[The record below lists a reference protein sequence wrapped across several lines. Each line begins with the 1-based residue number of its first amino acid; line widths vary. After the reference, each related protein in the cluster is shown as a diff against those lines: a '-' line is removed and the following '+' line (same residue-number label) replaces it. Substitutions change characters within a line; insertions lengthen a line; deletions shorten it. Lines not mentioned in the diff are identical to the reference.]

1 MKTFRKSAIIAGVLS
16 LAALAAVARQ
26 EKVLQIFSNG
36 EVIKEYP
43 IADIDYIEVN
53 DVVAAP
59 GGMNADVSD
68 NKITITWNE
77 VAGATYNI
85 YRSPDNVS
93 FSLLAAGLT
102 ETSYTDET
110 PLPGANYYKVKAMVN
125 GVESGYSQTATGTLA
140 GMGQESGIYLGVTGF
155 NDDLYTYPVMRLTES
170 SVGGFRDFVDN
181 LTMKYGTLLYYSV
194 DQAINALQSAT
205 LPPDISNAAIVTF
218 TDGLD
223 QGSMMKDVPYSD
235 DTEYLAAL
243 KGRITDEKIAGL
255 PITAY
260 SIGIRGNDVKDVA
273 MFTANLNQ
281 LASAPE
287 SEHATEVSS
296 MSEVNAKFKEIA
308 EQLSK
313 SSYLQTINLTM
324 PGVSNGTKVRFT
336 FDNVK
341 DASDSELYIEGIFNL
356 KARTLENVTYQGMT
370 STSGTTLKGTVEGI
384 FVSFSIEGVR
394 TADNKLI
401 DSKFTDEWTY
411 ITSNGSWQINSEF
424 DKTQNSEVITERSSA
439 VIMLILDCSSSLGDD
454 FKVAQANAKNFIDT
468 LYGTSG
474 GSDNPGGDT
483 PDTAIYSTTPI
494 DLSLAIWKDGKRY
507 YLTNEEYSKAN
518 LTDAVVEGLTIVSG
532 PESFVLS
539 PQDLQSGA
547 MANISLASLLYADML
562 PTEMQGRTISAKWTD
577 IIRALKEYGFTEL
590 DANYHYCTDAT
601 RVSNGR
607 FSNCIYGSGG
617 SLYYSDYNV
626 HIRGAASTDYAS
638 AIYWNHPDEMK
649 LSVIIDGKR
658 EFLTKQEYNA
668 KKDQIATIEG
678 IAVIDGGEKFAV
690 QLKDAQ
696 SNSLNNLTTAQTL
709 YGDIMPTELQGMI
722 ISAKMNE
729 INNAIKTFGGTAIDP
744 NYAYITAAT
753 TVSSGGRYYKCIKGL
768 DGTLT
773 YHDYGLYV
781 RGVVNLNDESVA
793 E

>member
-1 MKTFRKSAIIAGVLS
+1 MKIFKKSAIIAGALS
-16 LAALAAVARQ
+16 LAAMAAVARQ

-36 EVIKEYP
+36 EIIKEYP
-43 IADIDYIEVN
+43 VSEIDYIEVN
-53 DVVAAP
+53 DLIAAP
-59 GGMNADVSD
+59 SGMKADVSD
-68 NKITITWNE
+68 NSITITWNA
-77 VAGATYNI
+77 VAGATYNV
-85 YRSPDNVS
+85 YRSPDNVN
-93 FSLLAAGLT
+93 FSLLASGLT
-102 ETSYTDET
+102 ETTYTDEA
-110 PLPGANYYKVKAMVN
+110 PLGGTNFYKVKAVVD
-125 GVESGYSQTATGTLA
+125 GVESGYSSTATGTLTED
-140 GMGQESGIYLGVTGF
+140 GQQSGIYLGITGF
-155 NDDLYTYPVMRLTES
+155 NQALYTYPVMRLTES

-194 DQAINALQSAT
+194 DQAINALQSTT
-205 LPPDISNAAIVTF
+205 LPPDISTAAIVTF

-223 QGSMMKDVPYSD
+223 QGSMMMDVPYND
-235 DTEYLAAL
+235 DTEYITAL

-260 SIGIRGNDVKDVA
+260 SIGIRGQDVKDVA

-287 SEHATEVSS
+287 SEHAHEVSS

-313 SSYLQTINLTM
+313 SSYLQTINLKM

-336 FDNVK
+336 FDNVR
-341 DASDSELYIEGIFNL
+341 DASDSQLYIEGTFNL
-356 KARTLENVTYQGMT
+356 KARALENVTYQGMT

-494 DLSLAIWKDGKRY
+494 DLSLSIWKDGKRY
-507 YLTNEEYSKAN
+507 YLTKEEYAKAN
-518 LTDAVVEGLTIVSG
+518 LSDAVVEGLTVVSG
-532 PESFVLS
+532 SDSFVLS
-539 PQDLQSGA
+539 PRDVQSGT
-547 MANISLASLLYADML
+547 MGNVSLTSLMYCDMT
-562 PTEMQGRTISAKWTD
+562 PTELQGRTISAKWTD
-577 IIRALKEYGFTEL
+577 INIALRNFGFTTLE
-590 DANYHYCTDAT
+590 ANYAYYTDAT
-601 RVSNGR
+601 RYNNGR
-607 FSNCIYGSGG
+607 FYNCIVGSGG
-617 SLYYSDYNV
+617 SLYYHDYYY
-626 HIRGAASTDYAS
+626 HIRGAVSTSHPS
-638 AIYWNHPDEMK
+638 AIYWNDPDEMK

-658 EFLTKQEYNA
+658 EFLTRSEYDA
-668 KKDQIATIEG
+668 KKDRITKIEG
-678 IAVIDGGEKFAV
+678 VAVIDGGVKFAV

-696 SNSLNNLTTAQTL
+696 QGSIDNLTTARTL

-729 INNAIKTFGGTAIDP
+729 INNAIRSFGGTAIDTG
-744 NYAYITAAT
+744 YAYVTTAT
-753 TVSSGGRYYKCIKGL
+753 TVSSGGRYHNCVKGTGGNL
-768 DGTLT
+768 N
-773 YHDYGLYV
+773 YHDYSLYV
-781 RGVVNLNDESVA
+781 RGVVNLKD
-793 E
+793 

>member
-36 EVIKEYP
+36 EIIKEYP

-53 DVVAAP
+53 DVVDAP
-59 GGMNADVSD
+59 QGMNADVSD
-68 NKITITWNE
+68 SKITITWNE
-77 VAGATYNI
+77 VPGATYSI
-85 YRSPDNVS
+85 FRSPDNVS
-93 FSLLAAGLT
+93 FSLLAQGLT
-102 ETSYTDET
+102 ETCYTDQS
-110 PLPGANYYKVKAMVN
+110 PLPGANYYKVKALVN

-140 GMGQESGIYLGVTGF
+140 GSGQQSGIYLGVTGF

-356 KARTLENVTYQGMT
+356 KARTLENVIYQGMT

-507 YLTNEEYSKAN
+507 YLTKEEYDKAN
-518 LTDAVVEGLTIVSG
+518 LSDAVVEGLTVVSG
-532 PESFVLS
+532 PESFVMS
-539 PQDLQSGA
+539 PDVVQSGS
-547 MANISLASLLYADML
+547 IHSIWRELYEDIL
-562 PTEMQGRTISAKWTD
+562 PSELQGRIISAKYND
-577 IIRALKEYGFTEL
+577 ISNAQYDFFGHGDIVPFYT
-590 DANYHYCTDAT
+590 TAT
-601 RVSNGR
+601 YFIGTYDRWYDIVN
-607 FSNCIYGSGG
+607 GSGG
-617 SLYYSDYNV
+617 NLGTSYSDCYVRGVRPTNYN
-626 HIRGAASTDYAS
+626 S
-638 AIYWNHPDEMK
+638 AIYWTNPDDLK
-649 LSVIIDGKR
+649 LSAIIDGKR
-658 EFLTKQEYNA
+658 EFLTKAEYEA
-668 KKDQIATIEG
+668 KKDRITKIEG
-678 IAVIDGGEKFAV
+678 VAVIAGGEKFAV
-690 QLKDAQ
+690 QLTDAQ
-696 SNSLNNLTTAQTL
+696 ESTLSNLATAKEM
-709 YGDIMPTELQGMI
+709 YGDIIPTELQGQI
-722 ISAKMNE
+722 ISAKFID
-729 INNAIKTFGGTAIDP
+729 INQALVAFGGKSIKDAHCTL
-744 NYAYITAAT
+744 AT
-753 TVSSGGRYYKCIKGL
+753 TYSNGYFYDCINGSGGSLGRTSGNFYI
-768 DGTLT
+768 
-773 YHDYGLYV
+773 
-781 RGVVNLNDESVA
+781 RGVVNLKDEAVA

>member
-1 MKTFRKSAIIAGVLS
+1 MKTFKKSAIIAGVLS

-59 GGMNADVSD
+59 GGMNVDVSD

-110 PLPGANYYKVKAMVN
+110 PLPGANYYKVKALVN
-125 GVESGYSQTATGTLA
+125 GVESGYSQTATGTLT

-483 PDTAIYSTTPI
+483 PDAAIYSTTPI

-507 YLTNEEYSKAN
+507 YLTKAEYSKAN
-518 LTDAVVEGLTIVSG
+518 LTDAVVEGLTVVAGS
-532 PESFVLS
+532 ESFVLS

-781 RGVVNLNDESVA
+781 RGVVNLNDEAVA

>member
-1 MKTFRKSAIIAGVLS
+1 MKTFKKSAIIAGVLS

-110 PLPGANYYKVKAMVN
+110 PLPGANYYKVKALVD

-140 GMGQESGIYLGVTGF
+140 GSGQQSGIYLGVTGF

-235 DTEYLAAL
+235 DTEYLTAL

-483 PDTAIYSTTPI
+483 PDAAIYSTTPI

-507 YLTNEEYSKAN
+507 YLTKAEYSKAN
-518 LTDAVVEGLTIVSG
+518 LTDAVVEGLTVVAGS
-532 PESFVLS
+532 ESFVLS

>member
-68 NKITITWNE
+68 NTITITWNE

-110 PLPGANYYKVKAMVN
+110 PLPGANYYKVKALVN
-125 GVESGYSQTATGTLA
+125 GVESGYSQTATGTLT

>member
-53 DVVAAP
+53 DVVDAP
-59 GGMNADVSD
+59 GGMNVDVSD

-110 PLPGANYYKVKAMVN
+110 PLPGANYYKVKALVN

-507 YLTNEEYSKAN
+507 YLTKEEYSKAN

>member
-36 EVIKEYP
+36 EIIKEYP
-43 IADIDYIEVN
+43 VSEIDYIEVN
-53 DVVAAP
+53 DLVAAP
-59 GGMNADVSD
+59 SGMKADVSD
-68 NKITITWNE
+68 NTITITWNE

-140 GMGQESGIYLGVTGF
+140 GSGMESGIYLGVTGF

-194 DQAINALQSAT
+194 DQAINALQSTT
-205 LPPDISNAAIVTF
+205 LPPDISTAAIVTF

-223 QGSMMKDVPYSD
+223 QGSMMMDVPYND
-235 DTEYLAAL
+235 DTEYITAL

-260 SIGIRGNDVKDVA
+260 SIGIRGQDVKDVA

-287 SEHATEVSS
+287 SEHAHEVSS

-313 SSYLQTINLTM
+313 SSYLQTINLKM

-336 FDNVK
+336 FDNVR
-341 DASDSELYIEGIFNL
+341 DASDSQLYIEGTFNL
-356 KARTLENVTYQGMT
+356 KARALENVTYQGMT

-474 GSDNPGGDT
+474 GSDIPGGDT
-483 PDTAIYSTTPI
+483 PDAAIYSTTPI

-507 YLTNEEYSKAN
+507 YLTKEEYSKAN
-518 LTDAVVEGLTIVSG
+518 LTGAVVEGLTVVSG

-539 PQDLQSGA
+539 PYNVQSGA
-547 MANISLASLLYADML
+547 LYQTWDLLYGDIL
-562 PTEMQGRTISAKWTD
+562 PSELQGRIISAKYNEISD
-577 IIRALKEYGFTEL
+577 AQYSFFGYGSIDNFYTAASYL
-590 DANYHYCTDAT
+590 SRGYWYDVVT
-601 RVSNGR
+601 
-607 FSNCIYGSGG
+607 GSGG
-617 SLYYSDYNV
+617 SLGTSSSDCYVRGVRPTNYN
-626 HIRGAASTDYAS
+626 S
-638 AIYWNHPDEMK
+638 AIYWTDPDDLN

-658 EFLTKQEYNA
+658 EFLTKAEFEA
-668 KKDQIATIEG
+668 KKDQITKIEG
-678 IAVIDGGEKFAV
+678 VAVIAGGEKFAV
-690 QLKDAQ
+690 QLTDAQ
-696 SNSLNNLTTAQTL
+696 GSSLSNIETAKTL
-709 YGDIMPTELQGMI
+709 YGDILPTELQGQI
-722 ISAKMNE
+722 ISAKFVD
-729 INNAIKTFGGTAIDP
+729 INKALEAFGGK
-744 NYAYITAAT
+744 YIISSSPYCTSVT
-753 TVSSGGRYYKCIKGL
+753 THSGAHFYDCI
-768 DGTLT
+768 
-773 YHDYGLYV
+773 YGPGGYLSPTSNNFYV
-781 RGVVNLNDESVA
+781 RGVVNLTDEAVA

>member
-1 MKTFRKSAIIAGVLS
+1 MKTFKKSAIIAGVLS

-93 FSLLAAGLT
+93 FSLLAVGLT

-110 PLPGANYYKVKAMVN
+110 PLPGANYYKVKALVN
-125 GVESGYSQTATGTLA
+125 GVESGYSQTATGTLT

-507 YLTNEEYSKAN
+507 YLTKEEYSKAN

>member
-1 MKTFRKSAIIAGVLS
+1 
-16 LAALAAVARQ
+16 
-26 EKVLQIFSNG
+26 
-36 EVIKEYP
+36 
-43 IADIDYIEVN
+43 
-53 DVVAAP
+53 
-59 GGMNADVSD
+59 
-68 NKITITWNE
+68 
-77 VAGATYNI
+77 
-85 YRSPDNVS
+85 
-93 FSLLAAGLT
+93 
-102 ETSYTDET
+102 
-110 PLPGANYYKVKAMVN
+110 MVN
-125 GVESGYSQTATGTLA
+125 GVESGYSQTATGILA
-140 GMGQESGIYLGVTGF
+140 DSGMESGIYLGVTGF

-336 FDNVK
+336 FDNVR

-454 FKVAQANAKNFIDT
+454 FKVAQTNAKNFIDT

-474 GSDNPGGDT
+474 GSENPGDDT
-483 PDTAIYSTTPI
+483 PDAAIYSTTPI

-507 YLTNEEYSKAN
+507 YLTKEEYSKAN

-539 PQDLQSGA
+539 PHDIQQGT
-547 MANISLASLLYADML
+547 MGNVSLTSLLYCDMT
-562 PTEMQGRTISAKWTD
+562 PTELQGRTISAKWTD
-577 IIRALKEYGFTEL
+577 INIALKSFGFTTLE
-590 DANYHYCTDAT
+590 ASYAYYTDAT
-601 RVSNGR
+601 RLNNGR
-607 FSNCIYGSGG
+607 FYNCIVGSGG
-617 SLYYSDYNV
+617 SLYHHDYYYHV
-626 HIRGAASTDYAS
+626 RGAVSTSHPS
-638 AIYWNHPDEMK
+638 AIYWNDPDEMK

-658 EFLTKQEYNA
+658 EFLTRSEYDA
-668 KKDQIATIEG
+668 KKDQITKIEG
-678 IAVIDGGEKFAV
+678 VAVIDGGVKFAV

-696 SNSLNNLTTAQTL
+696 QGSLDNLTTASTL

-729 INNAIKTFGGTAIDP
+729 INNAIRSFGGTAIDTG
-744 NYAYITAAT
+744 YAYITTAT
-753 TVSSGGRYYKCIKGL
+753 TVSSGGRYYKCIKGTGGNL
-768 DGTLT
+768 D
-773 YHDYGLYV
+773 YHDYGLHI
-781 RGVVNLNDESVA
+781 RGVVNLTDEAVA

>member
-1 MKTFRKSAIIAGVLS
+1 MKTFKKSAIIAGVLS

-59 GGMNADVSD
+59 GGMNVDVSD

-110 PLPGANYYKVKAMVN
+110 PLPGANYYKVKALVN

>member
-53 DVVAAP
+53 DVVDAP

-110 PLPGANYYKVKAMVN
+110 PLPGANYYKVKALVN
-125 GVESGYSQTATGTLA
+125 GVESGYSQTATGTLT

-507 YLTNEEYSKAN
+507 YLTKEEYSKAN

-617 SLYYSDYNV
+617 SLYYSNYNV

>member
-110 PLPGANYYKVKAMVN
+110 PIPGANYYKVKAMVN

-140 GMGQESGIYLGVTGF
+140 GSGQQSGIYLGVTGF

-296 MSEVNAKFKEIA
+296 MSDVNAKFKEIA

-336 FDNVK
+336 FDNVR

-483 PDTAIYSTTPI
+483 PDAAIYSTTPI

-507 YLTNEEYSKAN
+507 YLTKEEYSKAN
-518 LTDAVVEGLTIVSG
+518 LSDAVVEGLTVVSG

-539 PQDLQSGA
+539 PHDIQQGT
-547 MANISLASLLYADML
+547 MGNVSLTSLLYCDMT
-562 PTEMQGRTISAKWTD
+562 PTELQGRTISAKWTD
-577 IIRALKEYGFTEL
+577 INIALKSFGFTTLE
-590 DANYHYCTDAT
+590 ASYAYYTDAT
-601 RVSNGR
+601 RLNNGR
-607 FSNCIYGSGG
+607 FYNCIVGSGG
-617 SLYYSDYNV
+617 SLYYHDYYYHV
-626 HIRGAASTDYAS
+626 RGAVSTSHPS
-638 AIYWNHPDEMK
+638 AIYWNDPDEMK

-658 EFLTKQEYNA
+658 EFLTRSEYDA
-668 KKDQIATIEG
+668 KKDQITKIEG
-678 IAVIDGGEKFAV
+678 VAVIDGGVKFAV

-696 SNSLNNLTTAQTL
+696 QGSLDNLTTARTL

-729 INNAIKTFGGTAIDP
+729 INNAIRSFGGTAIDTGH
-744 NYAYITAAT
+744 AYITTAT
-753 TVSSGGRYYKCIKGL
+753 TDSSSGRYYKCIKGTG
-768 DGTLT
+768 GTLD
-773 YHDYGLYV
+773 YHDYSLYI
-781 RGVVNLNDESVA
+781 RGVVNLNDESLA

>member
-1 MKTFRKSAIIAGVLS
+1 MKTFKKSAIIAGVLS

-110 PLPGANYYKVKAMVN
+110 PLPGANYYKVKALVN
-125 GVESGYSQTATGTLA
+125 GVESGYSQTATGTLT

-507 YLTNEEYSKAN
+507 YLTKEEYYKAN

-729 INNAIKTFGGTAIDP
+729 INNAIKTFDGTAIDP

-753 TVSSGGRYYKCIKGL
+753 TVSSGGRYYKCIKGM

>member
-43 IADIDYIEVN
+43 IADIDYIEIN

-68 NKITITWNE
+68 NTITITWNE

-140 GMGQESGIYLGVTGF
+140 DSGMESGIYLGVTGF

-336 FDNVK
+336 FDNVR

-370 STSGTTLKGTVEGI
+370 STSGSTLKGTVEGI

-401 DSKFTDEWTY
+401 DSKFTDEWIY

-454 FKVAQANAKNFIDT
+454 FKVAQTNAKNFIDT

-483 PDTAIYSTTPI
+483 PDAAIYSTTPI

-507 YLTNEEYSKAN
+507 YLTKEEYSKAN

-539 PQDLQSGA
+539 PHDIQQGT
-547 MANISLASLLYADML
+547 MGNVSLTSLLYCDMT
-562 PTEMQGRTISAKWTD
+562 PTELQGRTISAKWTD
-577 IIRALKEYGFTEL
+577 INIALKSFGFTTLE
-590 DANYHYCTDAT
+590 ASYAYYTDAT
-601 RVSNGR
+601 RLNNGR
-607 FSNCIYGSGG
+607 FYNCIVGSGG
-617 SLYYSDYNV
+617 SLYYHDYYYHV
-626 HIRGAASTDYAS
+626 RGAVSTSHPS
-638 AIYWNHPDEMK
+638 AIYWNDPDEMK

-658 EFLTKQEYNA
+658 EFLTRSEYDA
-668 KKDQIATIEG
+668 KKDQITKIEG
-678 IAVIDGGEKFAV
+678 VAVIDGGVKFAV

-696 SNSLNNLTTAQTL
+696 QGSLDNLTTASTL

-729 INNAIKTFGGTAIDP
+729 INNAIRSFGGTAIDTG
-744 NYAYITAAT
+744 YAYITTAT
-753 TVSSGGRYYKCIKGL
+753 TVSSGGRYYKCIKGTGGNL
-768 DGTLT
+768 D
-773 YHDYGLYV
+773 YHDYGLHI
-781 RGVVNLNDESVA
+781 RGVVNLTDEAVA

>member
-110 PLPGANYYKVKAMVN
+110 PLPGANYYKVKALVN
-125 GVESGYSQTATGTLA
+125 GVESGYSQTATGTLT

-243 KGRITDEKIAGL
+243 KGRITNEKIAGL

-507 YLTNEEYSKAN
+507 YLTKEEYSKAN

-678 IAVIDGGEKFAV
+678 IAVIDGDEKFAV

>member
-140 GMGQESGIYLGVTGF
+140 DSGMESGIYLGVTGF

-336 FDNVK
+336 FDNVR

-454 FKVAQANAKNFIDT
+454 FKVAQTNAKNFIDT

-483 PDTAIYSTTPI
+483 PDAAIYSTTPI

-507 YLTNEEYSKAN
+507 YLTKEEYSKAN
-518 LTDAVVEGLTIVSG
+518 LSDAVVEGLTVVSD

-539 PQDLQSGA
+539 PSDIQQGT
-547 MANISLASLLYADML
+547 MGNVSLTSLLYCDVT
-562 PTEMQGRTISAKWTD
+562 PTELQGKTISAKWID
-577 IIRALKEYGFTEL
+577 INRGLQSFGFTPLE
-590 DANYHYCTDAT
+590 ANYAYYTDAT
-601 RVSNGR
+601 RYNNGR
-607 FSNCIYGSGG
+607 FYNCIVGSGG
-617 SLYYSDYNV
+617 SLYYHDYYYHV
-626 HIRGAASTDYAS
+626 RGAAPIDYPS
-638 AIYWNHPDEMK
+638 AIYWNHPDETK

-658 EFLTKQEYNA
+658 EFITKAEYNA
-668 KKDQIATIEG
+668 KKDQITQIEG
-678 IAVIDGGEKFAV
+678 VIVIDGGVKFAV

-696 SNSLNNLTTAQTL
+696 QGSLDNLTTASTL

-729 INNAIKTFGGTAIDP
+729 INNAIRSFGGTAIDTG
-744 NYAYITAAT
+744 YAYITTAT
-753 TVSSGGRYYKCIKGL
+753 TVSSSGRYYKCIKGSGGNL
-768 DGTLT
+768 D
-773 YHDYGLYV
+773 YHDYGLHI
-781 RGVVNLNDESVA
+781 RGVVNLTDEAVA

>member
-59 GGMNADVSD
+59 GGMNVDVSD

-110 PLPGANYYKVKAMVN
+110 PLPGANYYKVKALVN